1 MKILMVCLGN
11 ICRSPLAQGILEH
24 KCRERGLDWHI
35 DSAGTGRWHF
45 GSPPDKRSI
54 AIAKKYGIDISGQ
67 TARTVNS
74 SDFETFDHIFA
85 MDISNYKDLRKWAL
99 DDQEAAKIKLIMEE
113 VYPEDWQSVPD
124 PYFDDD
130 GFEQV
135 YTMLDAACEKIVEK
149 YR

>member
-1 MKILMVCLGN
+1 MVCLGN

-24 KCRERGLDWHI
+24 KCRERGLSWQV
-35 DSAGTGRWHF
+35 DSAGTGNWHF

-54 AIAKKYGIDISGQ
+54 EVARKYGIDIRDQ
-67 TARTVNS
+67 RARTINS
-74 SDFETFDHIFA
+74 SDFTEFDRIYA
-85 MDISNYKDLRKWAL
+85 MDMSNYQHLLKWAL
-99 DDQEAAKIKLIMEE
+99 DDEEKNRIAMIMEE
-113 VYPEDWQSVPD
+113 VSPGDYIDVPD

-135 YTMLDAACEKIVEK
+135 YRMLDDACEKIIEK